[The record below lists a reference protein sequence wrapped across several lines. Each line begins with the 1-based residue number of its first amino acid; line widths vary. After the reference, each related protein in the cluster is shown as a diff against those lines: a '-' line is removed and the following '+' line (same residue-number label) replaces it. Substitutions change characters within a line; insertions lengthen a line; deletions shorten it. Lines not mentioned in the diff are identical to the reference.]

1 MSLRNFITAC
11 CFIAF
16 FVANSFGQSPNAT
29 APAAPEPPPAAQDS
43 LSPLNAA
50 DSLTL
55 LLDAQ
60 DQGINYRFVPV
71 DDDLHRAVERYRN
84 SVSDSDA
91 REQAKEDIQTAL
103 NDQYDAYLKNQEEQL
118 DAMETR
124 LGELREQLK
133 QRKTA
138 KQKMVDLKFEMLLA
152 QLEGLGWP
160 EREDSAGIGRGRFT
174 QSPIL
179 RQLNLQS
186 HRHQSRAAREP
197 REPWQ
202 DDNGGRGDN
211 APAPQNDGL
220 R

>member
-50 DSLTL
+50 YSLTL
-55 LLDAQ
+55 PLDAQ
-60 DQGINYRFVPV
+60 DQGINYLVVPV

-138 KQKMVDLKFEMLLA
+138 KQKMVDLKFEMVLA

-160 EREDSAGIGRGRFT
+160 EREDSAGIGRGRFI
-174 QSPIL
+174 QSPIP
-179 RQLNLQS
+179 RQLYLQS
-186 HRHQSRAAREP
+186 HRHRPGLRANGANR
-197 REPWQ
+197 Q
-202 DDNGGRGDN
+202 DDDGGRGDN